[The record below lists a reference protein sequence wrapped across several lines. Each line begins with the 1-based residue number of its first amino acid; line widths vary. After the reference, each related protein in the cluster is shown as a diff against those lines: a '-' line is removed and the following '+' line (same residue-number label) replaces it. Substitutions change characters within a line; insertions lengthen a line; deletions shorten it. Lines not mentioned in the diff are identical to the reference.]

1 MAQKIQYKNSNSKQL
16 AQRQKH
22 LKQLWQKGVRP
33 EGANKRS
40 IDELID
46 KDEVRRL
53 AAFGATQIEIANF
66 YGISRDSVRK
76 YFTKEIEQGHQDMK
90 FSLRRKQL
98 DAALNGSNTMLV
110 WLGKQILGQVDKQ
123 EVDHNHA
130 MTDLLKEV
138 GYIDDP
144 MLIEGE
150 KIKQIEENIEQ
161 GETLGKVGIHPNGEP
176 AEVPR

>member
-1 MAQKIQYKNSNSKQL
+1 MAQKIQYKNSNSTQL
-16 AQRQKH
+16 AQRQKN
-22 LKQLWQKGVRP
+22 LKPLWQKGVQP
-33 EGANKRS
+33 NGSGKRT

-46 KDEVRRL
+46 RDEVRRL

-66 YGISRDSVRK
+66 YGVSRESIRK
-76 YFTKEIEQGHQDMK
+76 YFTEEIEQGHQDMK

-98 DAALNGSNTMLV
+98 DAAMNGSNTMLV
-110 WLGKQILGQVDKQ
+110 WVGKQILGQVDKQ

-144 MLIEGE
+144 MLMEGE
-150 KIKQIEENIEQ
+150 EVKLIEEDTEQ
-161 GETLGKVGIHPNGEP
+161 GETLGEAGIQTNGEP
-176 AEVPR
+176 AEVSR